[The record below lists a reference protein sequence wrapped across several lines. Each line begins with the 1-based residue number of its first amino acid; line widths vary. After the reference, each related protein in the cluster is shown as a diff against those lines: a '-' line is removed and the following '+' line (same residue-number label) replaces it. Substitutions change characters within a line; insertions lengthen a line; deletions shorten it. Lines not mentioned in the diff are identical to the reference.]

1 MNVEIAVK
9 KISSNSKQG
18 KREYISEVKTV
29 SRLRHRNLVQLVGWS
44 HEQEFVVV
52 YEYMPNG
59 SLDSHLF
66 GKKSHLLWPKR
77 SKIVHGIASGL
88 LYLHEEWEQCV
99 VHRDIKSSNVML
111 DSNFNAKLGDFG
123 LARFFG
129 PGLGS
134 QTTNLAGTMGYIAP
148 ECLITSKFSKES
160 DVFSFGI
167 VVLEIACGR
176 KVMEPKEEESK
187 ISLLNW
193 VWELYGE
200 GRLLEAVDET
210 LNGDYDMDEMKC
222 LMIIGLWCAIPDHTL
237 RPSIRQAIKVLN
249 DEAPLPSLPSK
260 MPQPLYYNAPGAMT
274 ADQIQFACTSK
285 GRSTSATKDDS
296 RV

>member
-1 MNVEIAVK
+1 M
-9 KISSNSKQG
+9 
-18 KREYISEVKTV
+18 
-29 SRLRHRNLVQLVGWS
+29 
-44 HEQEFVVV
+44 
-52 YEYMPNG
+52 
-59 SLDSHLF
+59 
-66 GKKSHLLWPKR
+66 
-77 SKIVHGIASGL
+77 
-88 LYLHEEWEQCV
+88 
-99 VHRDIKSSNVML
+99 HRDIKSSNVML

-176 KVMEPKEEESK
+176 KVVEPKEEESK